1 MTWPVDFTDWLEGG
15 SLAPVWAVEVL
26 PSSVAFTSALI
37 PGGTALTSSTGLTP
51 ARYPCLLTGSDGP
64 TFGAHGVQPVDWS
77 AEHGAWGF
85 TLGVTG
91 ALREIAIRALGRGR
105 IVRLKMGWQ
114 GLDYARFV
122 TVQTGRVCK
131 VRDDGDGR
139 LVVETWDL
147 ASALTGRFRGDVR
160 AYPQLFSGLAAS
172 TTVSGGAYHAGD
184 ATLNVASV
192 PSGSRKRT
200 GGAGLVKVT
209 PNGGGGS
216 PFYLTYTGNTSTT
229 LTGVGATAKMG
240 TTAASAP
247 NGSTVTFVGYLYG
260 SLAEIVAQVLTST
273 GAGTGGAYDVLPV
286 DWGYGLVDREDVDL
300 RDLLAFATILA
311 PPSPATN
318 SIEVVI
324 DSAPTDSRSWLE
336 DILGAFGAWLTTRQ
350 GLLTMRAG
358 QDIRPISRASAI
370 VSSVTIDPRQ
380 IAAARVET
388 ATWSNVIYISV
399 GATSTSGT
407 SALGSPFQSY
417 PAYGAKLYDLTPYV
431 WSYQPDFRGNVRDR
445 LRWWGYTLGEAI
457 TLEIA
462 GLAAW
467 RLCPGDVIDLTC
479 DRIGGLYASTLNGW
493 VGRLAL
499 VTSVQPDPL
508 RGMVTLRLAT
518 LPADTAD
525 LLE

>member
-1 MTWPVDFTDWLEGG
+1 MTWPSDFAAWLESGA
-15 SLAPVWAVEVL
+15 LAPVWAVEVL

-37 PGGTALTSSTGLTP
+37 PGGTALTTSTALTP
-51 ARYPCLLTGSDGP
+51 ARYPCLLTGGDAP
-64 TFGAHGVQPVDWS
+64 TFGSHGVQPVDWA

-85 TLGVTG
+85 TLGVSG

-114 GLDYARFV
+114 GLDYSRFV

-160 AYPQLFSGLAAS
+160 AYPQLFSGLATS
-172 TTVSGGAYHAGD
+172 TTVSGGAYTAGD

-200 GGAGLVKVT
+200 GGTGLVKVT
-209 PNGGGGS
+209 PSGGS
-216 PFYLTYTGNTSTT
+216 GDAFYLTYTGNTSTT
-229 LTGVGATAKMG
+229 LTGVGSTAKFG

-247 NGSTVTFVGYLYG
+247 NGSTVAFVGYLYG

-273 GAGTGGAYDVLPV
+273 GAGTNGAYDVLPV

-300 RDLLAFATILA
+300 RDLLAFARVLA
-311 PPSPATN
+311 PASPATN

-336 DILGAFGAWLTTRQ
+336 GILSAFGAWLTTRQ
-350 GLLTMRAG
+350 GLLTMRAA

-370 VSSVTIDPRQ
+370 VSSVVIDLRQ
-380 IAAARVET
+380 IARASVET
-388 ATWSNVIYISV
+388 ATWANVVHVSA

-431 WSYQPDFRGNVRDR
+431 WSYQPDFRQNVRDR
-445 LRWWGYTLGEAI
+445 VRWWAYTLGESI
-457 TLEIA
+457 TIEVA
-462 GLAAW
+462 GLAGW

-479 DRIGGLYASTLNGW
+479 DRVGGFYASTLAGW

-499 VTSVQPDPL
+499 VVSVQPDPA